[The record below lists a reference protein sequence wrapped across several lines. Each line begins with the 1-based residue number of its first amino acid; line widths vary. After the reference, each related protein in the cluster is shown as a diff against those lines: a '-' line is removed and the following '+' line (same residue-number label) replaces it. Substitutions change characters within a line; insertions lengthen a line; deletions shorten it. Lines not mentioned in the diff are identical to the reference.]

1 MICSGYFYLLFPS
14 SSVKEN
20 RELEKN
26 LKTVIDE

>member
-14 SSVKEN
+14 PSVKEN

-26 LKTVIDE
+26 LKTVMDE